1 MPVSAWLQYS
11 TVQYSTVQFSTV
23 QYSVGQ
29 HLHAVVGGR
38 RQPSHRA
45 ARPDHGGHPGAGR
58 GRGRG
63 RGAGRVGGVQHAVA
77 LDHAVA
83 GLVGRGAPLEVEAGR
98 GQREALHLLWRGFR
112 R

>member
-1 MPVSAWLQYS
+1 MRGVAGSPNHPRV
-11 TVQYSTVQFSTV
+11 
-23 QYSVGQ
+23 
-29 HLHAVVGGR
+29 
-38 RQPSHRA
+38 RQREA
-45 ARPDHGGHPGAGR
+45 R
-58 GRGRG
+58 GRGRD
-63 RGAGRVGGVQHAVA
+63 AGRVRGVQHAVA